1 MLYWALIFL
10 ALTLEAPEDHNVL
23 IANETGLLIARI
35 EIDDKRL
42 EKGSGAGGGGT
53 DKILIKVSP
62 EKHHLRVVFVGGADV
77 DWHDFD
83 FKGVH
88 EIAFTR
94 AGNKIE
100 ARVE

>member
-1 MLYWALIFL
+1 MHWVLIFL
-10 ALTLEAPEDHNVL
+10 ALTLEAPADHNVL
-23 IANETGLLIARI
+23 IVNETDLLIARI
-35 EIDDKRL
+35 EIDEHRL
-42 EKGSGAGGGGT
+42 ERGTGGVGKGV
-53 DKILIKVSP
+53 DRILIKVTP

-94 AGNKIE
+94 SGNKIE